1 MDVDDAKQHKTQAKF
16 GETIHVND
24 SSANLETVTDLDTF
38 SSLKEQKNLVE
49 PSNTEDVTASNK
61 NDVNASEGKTENQTD
76 ILEQKTQI
84 QNPPNIEVTSPN
96 GNLIGSDKKPRTL
109 LTFSSRGS
117 LSENEESSFPEKK
130 VTINKRT
137 PSWRRSRSLNS
148 SYSTYENSN
157 FVTLNRSA
165 QEYYQFLHRYH
176 IADTLPVYGRTKLQI
191 ELRKLG
197 VDHINIGLF
206 GQPSSGKSAFLNTVY
221 AAITGEYVEY
231 SAERKV
237 DRNID
242 YSSLTDKRV
251 ELRLTESISVI
262 DNRGVNFT
270 RSCYSEVSK
279 QCGK

>member
-1 MDVDDAKQHKTQAKF
+1 M
-16 GETIHVND
+16 ND

>member
-1 MDVDDAKQHKTQAKF
+1 MDVDDAKQHETQAKL

-24 SSANLETVTDLDTF
+24 KSASLETVTDLDTF
-38 SSLKEQKNLVE
+38 SSLEEQKNLVK
-49 PSNTEDVTASNK
+49 PSNTEGATASNE
-61 NDVNASEGKTENQTD
+61 NLVNVSGGKTENQTD

-84 QNPPNIEVTSPN
+84 QDPPNIEVTSPN
-96 GNLIGSDKKPRTL
+96 GDFAASDKKPRTL

-117 LSENEESSFPEKK
+117 LLENEESSFPEKK
-130 VTINKRT
+130 VSVNKRT

-157 FVTLNRSA
+157 FLTLNRSA

-176 IADTLPVYGRTKLQI
+176 IADTLPVCGRTKLQI

-231 SAERKV
+231 STERKV

-242 YSSLTDKRV
+242 YTSLTGKRI

-270 RSCYSEVSK
+270 RSCYSEISK